1 MSSYDEKLLALETR
15 RKELITQ
22 ELALAAAR
30 ERLAVEQQLLDV
42 EKLVDMHGLTD
53 TQIAD
58 FRAAVKCVVK
68 IITAEEVTHAG
79 LAIVDEPSTDP
90 DDKPFSIVMSC
101 EYSTH
106 DIPGMTYT
114 VTIKTQ
120 NPVIVAILR
129 SMIKQVSHCL
139 YDEPCDESKRTT
151 WRVYWDDYET
161 IKLND

>member
-1 MSSYDEKLLALETR
+1 MSSYDKKLLALETR
-15 RKELITQ
+15 RKELMAQ

-30 ERLAVEQQLLDV
+30 ERLAVEQQLLDA
-42 EKLVDMHGLTD
+42 EKLADIHGLTD

-58 FRAAVKCVVK
+58 FRTAVKCVVK
-68 IITAEEVTHAG
+68 TITAEEVTHAG
-79 LAIVDEPSTDP
+79 LAIVDEPSTDT

-101 EYSTH
+101 EYSTY
-106 DIPGMTYT
+106 DIPGMTYN

-120 NPVIVAILR
+120 NPAIVAVLR

-139 YDEPCDESKRTT
+139 YDEPCDESTRTT

-161 IKLND
+161 IKLNE